1 VSTDRPRI
9 GLLTKEYPPA
19 VYGGAGVHIA
29 ELARALAAHVDV
41 AVHCF
46 GDPRDDPLVAGT
58 HTEWDALTGDAP
70 ELAALRTVS
79 ADLSMVA
86 ATGDVALVH
95 SHTWYA
101 NLAGHLAGLVHD
113 VPHVVT
119 THSLEPLRPWKR
131 EQLGGGYALSS
142 FCERT
147 ALEGADAVIAV
158 SHGMRDDVLACYP
171 AVDPSRVEVVHN
183 GVDPTAWHRVDA
195 RDVLAEHDID
205 PSLPTAVFVGRITRQ
220 KGVVHLLDAAAHLPA
235 GSQLVLCAGAPDT
248 PAIAAEFRARV
259 ADLAEAAVRVVWVE
273 RMLPRDQLLQVLSA
287 ADVFVC
293 PSVYEPF
300 GIVNLEAMAVEL
312 PVVASAVG
320 GIPEVVVDGE
330 TGWLVSYEALEDGTG
345 TPADPDRFAR
355 DLAARVTEAI
365 GDREGAQAMGAAG
378 RARVEERFSWAAIAA
393 ETAALY
399 RRLLTD
405 PT

>member
-1 VSTDRPRI
+1 VSSDRPRI

-19 VYGGAGVHIA
+19 VYGGAGVHVA
-29 ELARALAAHVDV
+29 ELARALAGYVDV

-46 GDPRDDPLVAGT
+46 GDPRTDPLVAGT
-58 HTEWDALTGDAP
+58 HTEWDALAGDAP

-101 NLAGHLAGLVHD
+101 NLAGHLAGLVHG

-147 ALEGADAVIAV
+147 ALEGADAIIAV
-158 SHGMRDDVLACYP
+158 SRGMRDDVLACYP
-171 AVDPSRVEVVHN
+171 DVDPDRVEVIHN
-183 GVDPTAWHRVDA
+183 GVDPDAWHRVDG
-195 RDVLAEHDID
+195 RDVLATHGID
-205 PSLPTAVFVGRITRQ
+205 PTLPTAVFVGRITRQ
-220 KGVVHLLDAAAHLPA
+220 KGVVHLLDAAVHLPA

-248 PAIAAEFRARV
+248 PAIAAEFRTRV
-259 ADLAEAAVRVVWVE
+259 ADLADAAVRVVWVE
-273 RMLPRDQLLQVLSA
+273 EMLPRDQLLQVLSA

-293 PSVYEPF
+293 PSIYEPF

-320 GIPEVVVDGE
+320 GIPEVVADGE
-330 TGWLVSYEALEDGTG
+330 TGWLVRYEAGDDGTG
-345 TPADPDRFAR
+345 APADAPAFAR
-355 DLAARVTEAI
+355 DLAARIEQVMA
-365 GDREGAQAMGAAG
+365 DHDGARAMGAAG
-378 RARVEERFSWAAIAA
+378 RRRVEARFSWGAIAR
-393 ETAALY
+393 ETADLY
-399 RRLLTD
+399 RRLLTGVG
-405 PT
+405 

>member
-1 VSTDRPRI
+1 V
-9 GLLTKEYPPA
+9 LTKEYPPA
-19 VYGGAGVHIA
+19 VYGGAGVHVA
-29 ELARALAAHVDV
+29 ELARALADHVEV

-46 GDPRDDPLVAGT
+46 GEPRTDPLVAGT
-58 HTEWDALTGDAP
+58 HREWDALAGDAP

-86 ATGDVALVH
+86 ATGDVDLVH

-147 ALEGADAVIAV
+147 ALEHADAVIAV
-158 SHGMRDDVLACYP
+158 SRGMRDDVLACYP
-171 AVDPSRVEVVHN
+171 AVDPDRVEVVHN
-183 GVDPTAWHRVDA
+183 GVDPTAWHRVED
-195 RDVLAEHDID
+195 RDVLDQHGID

-220 KGVVHLLDAAAHLPA
+220 KGVVHLLDAAEHLPA

-248 PAIAAEFRARV
+248 PAIAAEFRERV
-259 ADLAEAAVRVVWVE
+259 ASLGDADVRTVWIE
-273 RMLPRDQLLQVLSA
+273 QMLPRDQLLQVLSA

-320 GIPEVVVDGE
+320 GIPEVVDDGT
-330 TGWLVSYEALEDGTG
+330 TGLLVPYEASDDGTG
-345 TPADPDRFAR
+345 TPVDPAAFAR
-355 DLAARVTEAI
+355 DLAMRVTELL
-365 GDREGAQAMGAAG
+365 GDRDRASQLGAAG
-378 RARVEERFSWAAIAA
+378 RRRVEDRFSWEAIAA

-399 RRLLTD
+399 RRLLGSGT
-405 PT
+405 